1 MFRLTDLTSPVV
13 AAPMA
18 GGPSTPALAAA
29 VTDAGGLGFLAAG
42 GVSADELA
50 VQVEQT
56 RALTPGAFGVN
67 LFVPELRE
75 DDVSRTEIS
84 RVEAFRESLSSWAAE
99 FGVEL
104 PLPQPDDDAWDAKLE
119 YLEAHPVAVVS
130 FTFGIP
136 SAKVV
141 ERLRRVGTAVW
152 ASVTS
157 VSEAVVAASRGTD
170 ALVVQS
176 RDAGGHRATSQSID
190 MPNDHGT
197 VALVAAVR
205 WVLEVPIV
213 AAGGIME
220 ASDVDDAFLS
230 GASAVQCGT
239 AFMLTPE
246 AGTSAAVRAAYDDP
260 AFTETVV
267 TRSFTGRP
275 ARSLANRWTAE
286 FPEAPA
292 FYPAVHQVT
301 APLRAAALAAGD
313 TQRAHLWAGTG
324 WRQARAE
331 PAVDVVRRLSGS

>member
-1 MFRLTDLTSPVV
+1 MFRLTDLTRPVV

-18 GGPSTPALAAA
+18 GGPSTPALVCA

-42 GVSADELA
+42 YRSVDDLA
-50 VQVEQT
+50 AQVGQT
-56 RALTPGAFGVN
+56 RAVTSGPFGVN
-67 LFVPELRE
+67 LFVPEWRE
-75 DDVSRTEIS
+75 DDASRAEIR
-84 RVEAFRESLSSWAAE
+84 RVDAYREALAGWASE

-104 PLPQPDDDAWDAKLE
+104 PHPHPDDHDWDAKLDW
-119 YLEAHPVAVVS
+119 LEAHPVPVVS
-130 FTFGIP
+130 FTFGTP
-136 SAKVV
+136 PEEVV
-141 ERLRRVGTAVW
+141 QRLRTVGTAVW

-157 VSEAVVAASRGTD
+157 VSDAVVAASRGVD

-176 RDAGGHRATSQSID
+176 TDAGGHRATSHCID

-205 WVLEVPIV
+205 WVLDLPVV

-220 ASDVDDAFLS
+220 AADVEDAFLA

-239 AFMLTPE
+239 AFLLTPE
-246 AGTSAAVRAAYDDP
+246 AGTAAAVRQAYTDP

-267 TRSFTGRP
+267 TRAFTGRP
-275 ARSLANRWTAE
+275 ARSLVNRWTTA
-286 FPEAPA
+286 FPDAPA

-301 APLRAAALAAGD
+301 APLRAAALAAGEP
-313 TQRAHLWAGTG
+313 QRAHLWAGTG

-331 PAVDVVRRLSGS
+331 PAGDVVRRLGGR